1 MLRRLYLLVCVSVV
15 LLVALFVPPT
25 RAADVKLVAI
35 QAGHWKT
42 ESMPDEFARLR
53 DSTGAEHGGV
63 AEVDLNVDVSHR
75 IAEYLRSWGI
85 EAYVLPAPLPPA
97 YKADAFVSIHADGNS
112 NRSARGYKVATY
124 YRDWIASQTL
134 VNEIV
139 DEYGKQTG
147 LPLDW
152 RITEN
157 MRNYYAFNFGLYEH
171 TVDEMTPSA
180 IVEMGFLTNP
190 QDRQF
195 LVEQRDLVSRAIA
208 LGIARFLGARPAG
221 GWPPPPV
228 LIPRGDVV
236 QVTGSRVTLH
246 DGPGAEFPGGG
257 TAWRNQRYAVIERQN
272 GFAKLFAWNGRHL
285 WIDQT
290 QTQQVW
296 IP

>member
-15 LLVALFVPPT
+15 GMVALFVPPT
-25 RAADVKLVAI
+25 RAAGAKIVAI

-42 ESMPDEFARLR
+42 ESMPEEFARLR
-53 DSTGAEHGGV
+53 DSTGAVHGGV
-63 AEVDLNVDVSHR
+63 REVDLNVDVSHR
-75 IAEYLRSWGI
+75 IAEYLRAWGI
-85 EAYVLPAPLPPA
+85 EAYVLPAPVPPA
-97 YKADAFVSIHADGNS
+97 YKADAFVSIHADGNN

-157 MRNYYAFNFGLYEH
+157 MRNYYAFNFGLYQH
-171 TVDEMTPSA
+171 TVDELTPSA
-180 IVEMGFLTNP
+180 IVEMGFLSND

-195 LVEQRDLVSRAIA
+195 LVANRDLVSRAIA
-208 LGIARFLGARPAG
+208 LGIARFLGARPVA
-221 GWPPPPV
+221 GWPPPV
-228 LIPRGDVV
+228 RIPRGDVV
-236 QVTGSRVTLH
+236 EVIGNRVALH
-246 DGPGAEFPGGG
+246 DGPGAQFPAGG

-272 GFAKLFAWNGRHL
+272 GFAKLFAWNGRYL
-285 WIDQT
+285 WIDQA

>member
-1 MLRRLYLLVCVSVV
+1 MLRRLYLLVCLSVV
-15 LLVALFVPPT
+15 AGAALFVPPS
-25 RAADVKLVAI
+25 RAQDRKLVAI

-42 ESMPDEFARLR
+42 ESMPEEFARLR
-53 DSTGAEHGGV
+53 DSTGADHGGV
-63 AEVDLNVDVSHR
+63 PEVELNVDVSHR

-85 EAYVLPAPLPPA
+85 EAYVLPAPIPPA

-124 YRDWIASQTL
+124 HRNWIASDML
-134 VNEIV
+134 VREIV

-171 TVDEMTPSA
+171 TIDELTPGA
-180 IVEMGFLTNP
+180 IVEMGFLTNA
-190 QDRQF
+190 QDRGF

-208 LGIARFLGARPAG
+208 LGIARFLGARPAT
-221 GWPPPPV
+221 GWPSPPV

-236 QVTGSRVTLH
+236 EVIGNRVALR
-246 DGPGAEFPGGG
+246 DGPGAQFPSGD
-257 TAWRNQRYAVIERQN
+257 TAGRNQRFAVMERQN
-272 GFAKLFAWNGRHL
+272 GFARLFAWNGRHL

-290 QTQQVW
+290 QTRQVW